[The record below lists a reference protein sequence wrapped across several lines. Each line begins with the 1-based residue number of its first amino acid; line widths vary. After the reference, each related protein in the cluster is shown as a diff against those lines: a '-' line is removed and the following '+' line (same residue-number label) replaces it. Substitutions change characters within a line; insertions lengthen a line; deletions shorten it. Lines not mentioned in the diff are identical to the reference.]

1 MTKNNND
8 TNVDGQH
15 IPILLKESLDL
26 LQLQKGQV
34 VVDCTLNR
42 AGHAREFLKAIGQEG
57 KLIGIDLDKE
67 AILEAKDNLSL
78 ISNNYVL
85 MNDNFANLEQIL
97 SSLEILSVDVIY
109 ADLGL
114 SSQELDISGRGFSFL
129 KNEPLLMTFKSVIEE
144 EDLTAEYI
152 VNNWGEDTLADIIY
166 NFADEKYSR
175 RIAKS
180 IVEARKIKEI
190 KTTFDLIEI
199 IKGSVPIYYQKGHQE
214 GRSHFATKTFQAL
227 RMATNQE
234 ISNIITLLETSKKVL
249 KSGGRLGV
257 ITFHSTEDRMVK
269 KTAKDLELIPI
280 NKKVIIPGEEEI
292 KKNPRS
298 RSAKLRVYT
307 I

>member
-1 MTKNNND
+1 M
-8 TNVDGQH
+8 
-15 IPILLKESLDL
+15 
-26 LQLQKGQV
+26 
-34 VVDCTLNR
+34 
-42 AGHAREFLKAIGQEG
+42 KAIGQEG